1 MISSILTVLCAL
13 QVGGSA
19 PAAGGS
25 PPDTVPRG
33 ARGEAVVDSAVLVSA
48 FADPV
53 ARELLGRARA
63 RQDSSDRSILAYRA
77 LARQRV
83 SVGLSTLRRER
94 LLYRRESAA
103 RIHWRRY
110 GPLEVD
116 LLGAREVVP
125 PAFAEARV
133 PKGLKNTIPH
143 FLFDP
148 SDNRFLPGS
157 DPESRNDGMRHPLA
171 PGSEAHY
178 QFARGDSTR
187 ITLPDGRVVRLLEL
201 RLTPRRADPHLVSGS
216 LWLEAE
222 SYAVVQGVFR
232 LARAF
237 DFERDLDDEDDADDI
252 RGIPGFLKPI
262 RADLQYLTIDYGLWE
277 MRWWLP
283 RVVAFEGYASMGSL
297 LRVPVRYELAYSEYD
312 IFADPSPVPLPAL
325 PATLAFPGDTV
336 APRGSC
342 RRGSAGCRCFR
353 GSCRLVEVRV
363 PADSSILLDGPH
375 LPASIYNDGP
385 ALIDEDEIAAVLARL
400 RGARVPIEFVGP
412 RLYWGIDRPG
422 LTRYNRV
429 EGLSTGVRIGA
440 EYGRLGIDLT
450 PRLAWAEP
458 RNSGIRLDARWEGAR
473 YQARFG
479 AYREIAA
486 VDPALQPFDL
496 SNTLGALLWGRDQ
509 GDYLGAFGAE
519 LGGGPAPGRAA
530 RLDWRLYAERQY
542 PVGNETW
549 TSLRR
554 LWSKEDPFRQN
565 LSADTA
571 TLLGLTLD
579 LRVARGLDPAGVRWG
594 AHITIDGATGSHD
607 FMRPAL
613 TLNLAGPL
621 SARLL
626 GSIEGA
632 AGSSF
637 GELPV
642 QRLWALGGVAT
653 MRGYAPRAATGGAF
667 WRARAEVGTRF
678 PVGRLVLFSDLGWAG
693 SRGEFPG
700 REPLA
705 AAGVGASLLDG
716 LLRLDLARTLR
727 APTVWRLSVGS
738 DLAL

>member
-1 MISSILTVLCAL
+1 MISCILAVLCAV
-13 QVGGSA
+13 QVGGSNS
-19 PAAGGS
+19 AGGGVVR
-25 PPDTVPRG
+25 DTVPRG
-33 ARGEAVVDSAVLVSA
+33 AAVVDSAVLASA
-48 FADPV
+48 YADPL
-53 ARELLGRARA
+53 ARELLERARV

-83 SVGLSTLRRER
+83 SVGLSTFRRER

-133 PKGLKNTIPH
+133 PGGLKRSISH

-148 SDNRFLPGS
+148 ADNRFLPGS
-157 DPESRNDGMRHPLA
+157 DPENRNDGMHHPLA

-178 QFARGDSTR
+178 RFARGDSTV

-201 RLTPRRADPHLVSGS
+201 RVTPRRAEPWLVSGS
-216 LWLEAE
+216 LWLEAD

-237 DFERDLDDEDDADDI
+237 DLERDVEDEDDAEDI
-252 RGIPGFLKPI
+252 KSIPGFLKPI

-283 RVVAFEGYASMGSL
+283 RVVALEGYASVGSL
-297 LRVPVRYELAYSEYD
+297 LRVPIRYELAYSEYD
-312 IFADPSPVPLPAL
+312 VFSDPSPVPLPAL
-325 PATLAFPGDTV
+325 PTTLAFPGDTV

-342 RRGSAGCRCFR
+342 RRGAAGCRCFR
-353 GSCRLVEVRV
+353 GSCRLVEVRI
-363 PADSSILLDGPH
+363 PTDSSTLLAGPH
-375 LPASIYNDGP
+375 LPASIFDAGP
-385 ALIDEDEIAAVLARL
+385 ALIAEDEVEAALARL
-400 RGARVPIEFVGP
+400 RGAVVPIEFVGP
-412 RLYWGIDRPG
+412 RLYWGLDRPG

-429 EGLSTGVRIGA
+429 EGFSTGIRIGA
-440 EYGRLGIDLT
+440 EYGRLGVDLT
-450 PRLAWAEP
+450 PRLAWAEL
-458 RNSGIRLDARWEGAR
+458 RNSGVRLDARWEGDW
-473 YQARFG
+473 YQTRFG

-509 GDYLGAFGAE
+509 GDYLGVLGAE
-519 LGGGPAPGRAA
+519 LAGGPAPGRAT
-530 RLDWRLYAERQY
+530 RLDWRLYAERQQ
-542 PVGNETW
+542 PVRNETW

-554 LWSKEDPFRQN
+554 LWDKEDPFRPN

-571 TLLGLTLD
+571 MLLGLTLD
-579 LRVARGLDPAGVRWG
+579 LRLARGLDPAGFRWG
-594 AHITIDGATGSHD
+594 AHIVLDGATGSHD
-607 FMRPAL
+607 FFRPAL
-613 TLNLAGPL
+613 ALNLAGPL
-621 SARLL
+621 PARLL
-626 GSIEGA
+626 GLIEGV

-653 MRGYAPRAATGGAF
+653 LRGYAPRAATGGAF

-693 SRGEFPG
+693 ARGDFPG

-705 AAGVGASLLDG
+705 AAGVGASLFDG

-727 APTVWRLSVGS
+727 TPTVWRLSVGS